1 MNYRMISYILGW
13 ILIFE
18 GLFLS
23 VPMLTAIVYGESV
36 LPSYLIAMGICFLIG
51 GLLVFKKPKKKQ
63 LFAREGCVI
72 VALSWIVL
80 SAFGALPFLMT
91 REIPTFIDALF
102 ETVSGFTTTGASILS
117 DVAELHSLG
126 RRHGRTGVYNGVY
139 TAVRRPEHAHYEGR
153 ISRAVRQQAG
163 SAS

>member
-51 GLLVFKKPKKKQ
+51 GLTGIQKAEKEAAICPRRLRYSCTELDSTQ
-63 LFAREGCVI
+63 CVRSSPLPDDPGDSDI
-72 VALSWIVL
+72 HRRAL
-80 SAFGALPFLMT
+80 
-91 REIPTFIDALF
+91 
-102 ETVSGFTTTGASILS
+102 
-117 DVAELHSLG
+117 
-126 RRHGRTGVYNGVY
+126 
-139 TAVRRPEHAHYEGR
+139 
-153 ISRAVRQQAG
+153 
-163 SAS
+163 

>member
-91 REIPTFIDALF
+91 REIPPFIDALF

-117 DVAELHSLG
+117 DVEKL
-126 RRHGRTGVYNGVY
+126 
-139 TAVRRPEHAHYEGR
+139 
-153 ISRAVRQQAG
+153 
-163 SAS
+163 

>member
-80 SAFGALPFLMT
+80 SAFGSPLPDDPGDSDIHRRAL
-91 REIPTFIDALF
+91 
-102 ETVSGFTTTGASILS
+102 
-117 DVAELHSLG
+117 
-126 RRHGRTGVYNGVY
+126 
-139 TAVRRPEHAHYEGR
+139 
-153 ISRAVRQQAG
+153 
-163 SAS
+163 

>member
-63 LFAREGCVI
+63 LFAREGCTELDSTQCVRSAPLPYDPGDPDI
-72 VALSWIVL
+72 HRCAL
-80 SAFGALPFLMT
+80 
-91 REIPTFIDALF
+91 
-102 ETVSGFTTTGASILS
+102 
-117 DVAELHSLG
+117 
-126 RRHGRTGVYNGVY
+126 
-139 TAVRRPEHAHYEGR
+139 
-153 ISRAVRQQAG
+153 
-163 SAS
+163 

>member
-51 GLLVFKKPKKKQ
+51 GLLVFKSCTELDSTQ
-63 LFAREGCVI
+63 CVRSAPLPDDPGDSDI
-72 VALSWIVL
+72 HRRAL
-80 SAFGALPFLMT
+80 
-91 REIPTFIDALF
+91 
-102 ETVSGFTTTGASILS
+102 
-117 DVAELHSLG
+117 
-126 RRHGRTGVYNGVY
+126 
-139 TAVRRPEHAHYEGR
+139 
-153 ISRAVRQQAG
+153 
-163 SAS
+163 

>member
-72 VALSWIVL
+72 VALSWIVQCVR
-80 SAFGALPFLMT
+80 SAPLPYDPGDPDIHRRAL
-91 REIPTFIDALF
+91 
-102 ETVSGFTTTGASILS
+102 
-117 DVAELHSLG
+117 
-126 RRHGRTGVYNGVY
+126 
-139 TAVRRPEHAHYEGR
+139 
-153 ISRAVRQQAG
+153 
-163 SAS
+163 

>member
-63 LFAREGCVI
+63 LFAGRFRH
-72 VALSWIVL
+72 S
-80 SAFGALPFLMT
+80 ST
-91 REIPTFIDALF
+91 RSLKPYPDSQRPEQAYYRMLKN
-102 ETVSGFTTTGASILS
+102 SRMRRLCGGASL
-117 DVAELHSLG
+117 
-126 RRHGRTGVYNGVY
+126 T
-139 TAVRRPEHAHYEGR
+139 
-153 ISRAVRQQAG
+153 G
-163 SAS
+163 SAAWAYWCL